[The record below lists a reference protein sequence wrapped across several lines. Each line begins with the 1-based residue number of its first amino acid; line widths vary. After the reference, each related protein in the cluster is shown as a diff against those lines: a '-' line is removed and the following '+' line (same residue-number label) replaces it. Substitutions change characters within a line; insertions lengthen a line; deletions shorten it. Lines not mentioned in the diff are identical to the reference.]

1 MAPVA
6 IFGILDLELPWKLDV
21 GIWNFGAM
29 ALLFRK
35 KRTTMQVSVLMILQ
49 RSSAAT

>member
-6 IFGILDLELPWKLDV
+6 VFGILDLELPWKLDV
-21 GIWNFGAM
+21 GIWNFGVM

-35 KRTTMQVSVLMILQ
+35 KTAMQLSVLMILE
-49 RSSAAT
+49 RSSAVA

>member
-6 IFGILDLELPWKLDV
+6 VFGILDLELPWKLDV
-21 GIWNFGAM
+21 GIWNFGVT

-35 KRTTMQVSVLMILQ
+35 KTVMQVSVLMILQ
-49 RSSAAT
+49 RSSAVA

>member
-21 GIWNFGAM
+21 GIWNFGM

-35 KRTTMQVSVLMILQ
+35 KRTTMQVSVLIILQ
-49 RSSAAT
+49 RSSAAA